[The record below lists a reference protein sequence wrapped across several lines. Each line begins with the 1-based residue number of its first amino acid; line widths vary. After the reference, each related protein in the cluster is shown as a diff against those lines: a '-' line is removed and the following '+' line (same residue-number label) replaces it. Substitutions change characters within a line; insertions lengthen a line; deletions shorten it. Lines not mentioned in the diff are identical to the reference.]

1 MRTLIWKAHCGA
13 AEVEEAAGRQE
24 EAAAKWAG
32 ARAMIDEIAT
42 GFEDEELRRKYLD
55 NCVSKLKVAT

>member
-13 AEVEEAAGRQE
+13 AEVEEAAG
-24 EAAAKWAG
+24 KWAG

-55 NCVSKLKVAT
+55 NCVSKLKVAI